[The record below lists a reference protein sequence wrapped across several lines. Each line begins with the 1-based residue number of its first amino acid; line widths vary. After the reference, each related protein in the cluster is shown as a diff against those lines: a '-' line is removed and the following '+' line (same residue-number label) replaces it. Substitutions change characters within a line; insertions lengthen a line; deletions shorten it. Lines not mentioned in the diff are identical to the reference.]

1 MLVSFH
7 DRDPLKPP
15 DAQPGTMTRN
25 LQSEVVDKALGRLFE
40 RDKRPQNVLCSGFYS
55 DISNGISGPL
65 NGVSPRTPSTAVAI
79 VKSPDF
85 GLLLEAIGRQAMM
98 FLLTKSCLHVPLTP
112 GEQDLPGGEEETVRP
127 RSTASKVSLFQI
139 TGEPPGD
146 LPSQR
151 NRGARKIAKVSPTV
165 VSKLP
170 LLYKGDLKYCE
181 KGGVRGIF
189 PSRHP
194 LGRGRRGSKRNALN
208 LFTQIFG
215 KRNGRHLRATKKR
228 RRRLEQLVNLLKQV

>member
-1 MLVSFH
+1 
-7 DRDPLKPP
+7 
-15 DAQPGTMTRN
+15 
-25 LQSEVVDKALGRLFE
+25 
-40 RDKRPQNVLCSGFYS
+40 
-55 DISNGISGPL
+55 
-65 NGVSPRTPSTAVAI
+65 
-79 VKSPDF
+79 
-85 GLLLEAIGRQAMM
+85 MM

-228 RRRLEQLVNLLKQV
+228 RRRLEQLVNLLKQVLDRCAEKDLSYILNKHCPIPQHLLGAEESEATEDEETSARSQYGNALQDTDDTAGDTHGRESDHLYGESLEAISLSSSSKCFIEPRCP